1 MHPILFHA
9 GPITVRSYGV
19 LLITGFLL
27 GLWRATR
34 MLTRRAAILPEG
46 SPRRIAPEQMF
57 DFAIIGLLLGIV
69 GARILFV
76 ILNWAPSKDST
87 TSFSSHPLDAFK
99 IWEGGLSLHG
109 GLIAGVLFLIWWTR
123 RHKVS
128 WLALGD
134 VCAPSWA
141 LAYVF
146 GRIGCFLNGCCYG
159 GTCDPRLPWAMKFH
173 DEHYPDAA
181 ALTPPSHP
189 TQLYAVLFN
198 IVFFVWLSLW
208 EKKPRRDGELFFGY
222 IAMYGFYR
230 YIVDIFRVG
239 GTSSYLTPHLFVSLA
254 QLASIAMIV
263 LGIGGIVWL
272 RKTRPAVADPPA
284 PPVVEG
290 KAVTE

>member
-1 MHPILFHA
+1 MHPILFHI
-9 GPITVRSYGV
+9 GSFTVRSYGV

-27 GLWRATR
+27 GLWRGMRLLERRMATE
-34 MLTRRAAILPEG
+34 PEG
-46 SPRRIAPEQMF
+46 SPRRISPDQLF
-57 DFAIIGLLLGIV
+57 DVGIVGLLLGIV
-69 GARILFV
+69 GARLLFV
-76 ILNWAPSKDST
+76 ILNWGPSKDST
-87 TSFSSHPLDAFK
+87 TSFASHPIDAFK

-109 GLIAGVLFLIWWTR
+109 GLAAGILFLMWWCH

-128 WLALGD
+128 VLALGD

-159 GTCDPRLPWAMKFH
+159 GVCDPRLPWAMRFH
-173 DEHYPDAA
+173 DEHSAGSA

-198 IVFFVWLSLW
+198 IMFFIALVQW
-208 EKKPRRDGELFFGY
+208 EKRPRRDGELFFGY

-239 GTSSYLTPHLFVSLA
+239 GTSSFISPHLFISLA
-254 QLASIAMIV
+254 QVASIVMVI
-263 LGIGGIVWL
+263 LGIGGVVWL
-272 RKTRPAVADPPA
+272 RRNRPAVADPVGTADIQSP
-284 PPVVEG
+284 
-290 KAVTE
+290 VTE

>member
-1 MHPILFHA
+1 MHPILFHIGA
-9 GPITVRSYGV
+9 FTVRSYGV

-27 GLWRATR
+27 GLWRAMR
-34 MLTRRAAILPEG
+34 LCTRRMAVEPAS
-46 SPRRIAPEQMF
+46 SPRRISPDQLF

-76 ILNWAPSKDST
+76 ILNWFPSKGST
-87 TSFSSHPLDAFK
+87 TSFASHPIDAFK

-109 GLIAGVLFLIWWTR
+109 GLVAGILFMIWWTR

-128 WLALGD
+128 VLAVGD

-146 GRIGCFLNGCCYG
+146 GRIGCLLNGCCYG
-159 GTCDPRLPWAMKFH
+159 GVCDPALPWAMKFH
-173 DEHYPDAA
+173 DERYADSGYM
-181 ALTPPSHP
+181 TPPSHP
-189 TQLYAVLFN
+189 TQIYAMLFN
-198 IVFFVWLSLW
+198 IVFFFVLIQW
-208 EKKPRRDGELFFGY
+208 ERRPRRDGELFFGY

-239 GTSSYLTPHLFVSLA
+239 GTSSYISPHLFISLA
-254 QLASIAMIV
+254 QVASIAMVV

-272 RKTRPAVADPPA
+272 RKNRAAVADATA
-284 PPVVEG
+284 PPVSG
-290 KAVTE
+290 AAVTE

>member
-1 MHPILFHA
+1 MHPILFQIGKFA
-9 GPITVRSYGV
+9 VRSYGV

-27 GLWRATR
+27 GLWRGMRLCARR
-34 MLTRRAAILPEG
+34 MANEPEG
-46 SPRRIAPEQMF
+46 SSRRISPDQLF
-57 DFAIIGLLLGIV
+57 DFSIIGLLLGIM

-76 ILNWAPSKDST
+76 MLNWGPSKEGGMG
-87 TSFSSHPLDAFK
+87 FASHPIDAFK

-109 GLIAGVLFLIWWTR
+109 GLLAGILFLAWWTR

-128 WLALGD
+128 MMALGD

-159 GTCDPRLPWAMKFH
+159 GVCDPRLPWATKFH
-173 DEHYPDAA
+173 DEHYPGSL

-189 TQLYAVLFN
+189 TQVYAMLFN
-198 IVFFVWLSLW
+198 IVFFFMLVAW
-208 EKKPRRDGELFFGY
+208 EKKSRRDGELFYGS

-239 GTSSYLTPHLFVSLA
+239 GTSAYITPHLFVSLA

-272 RKTRPAVADPPA
+272 RKNRPAIADAAAPPA
-284 PPVVEG
+284 AGTPV
-290 KAVTE
+290 TQ

>member
-1 MHPILFHA
+1 MHPILFHIGA
-9 GPITVRSYGV
+9 FTVRSYGV

-27 GLWRATR
+27 GLWRAMR
-34 MLTRRAAILPEG
+34 LCTRRMASEPEG
-46 SPRRIAPEQMF
+46 SPRRISPDAFF

-76 ILNWAPSKDST
+76 ILNWFPSKDNPS
-87 TSFSSHPLDAFK
+87 SFASHPIDAFK

-109 GLIAGVLFLIWWTR
+109 GLIAGILFLIWWTR

-128 WLALGD
+128 MLALGD

-159 GTCDPRLPWAMKFH
+159 GVCDPRLPWATKFH
-173 DEHYPDAA
+173 DEHYASPA

-198 IVFFVWLSLW
+198 IFFFFALIQW
-208 EKKPRRDGELFFGY
+208 EKKSHRDGELFFGY

-239 GTSSYLTPHLFVSLA
+239 GTSSFITPHLFISLA

-263 LGIGGIVWL
+263 LGIAGIVWL
-272 RKTRPAVADPPA
+272 RKHRPVVADAAVPPA
-284 PPVVEG
+284 AG
-290 KAVTE
+290 AAVTE

>member
-1 MHPILFHA
+1 MYPILFHA

-34 MLTRRAAILPEG
+34 LLARRTTTEPAG

-76 ILNWAPSKDST
+76 MLNWLPSKDSA
-87 TSFSSHPLDAFK
+87 TSFSSHPIDAFK

-109 GLIAGVLFLIWWTR
+109 GLVAGILFLIWWTR

-159 GTCDPRLPWAMKFH
+159 GTCDPRLPWAMRFH
-173 DEHYPDAA
+173 DEHYAGPTAM
-181 ALTPPSHP
+181 TPPSHP

-198 IVFFVWLSLW
+198 IVFFIWLTLW

-239 GTSSYLTPHLFVSLA
+239 GTSSIIPHSFFSLA
-254 QLASIAMIV
+254 QVASIAMVI
-263 LGIGGIVWL
+263 LGIGGILWL
-272 RKTRPAVADPPA
+272 RKNKPAVADAEA
-284 PPVVEG
+284 PSVVAG

>member
-1 MHPILFHA
+1 MHPILFHL

-27 GLWRATR
+27 GLWRGMRVLQRR
-34 MLTRRAAILPEG
+34 MVAEPEG
-46 SPRRIAPEQMF
+46 SPRRISPDQLF
-57 DFAIIGLLLGIV
+57 DVAIVGLLLGIV

-76 ILNWAPSKDST
+76 ILNWAPSAEST
-87 TSFSSHPLDAFK
+87 TSFASHPIDAFK

-109 GLIAGVLFLIWWTR
+109 GLIAGVLFLWWWTR

-128 WLALGD
+128 MLALAD

-159 GTCDPRLPWAMKFH
+159 GVCDPGLPWAMRFH
-173 DEHYPDAA
+173 DEHYANAA

-198 IVFFVWLSLW
+198 IVFFVVLSLW
-208 EKKPRRDGELFFGY
+208 ERKPRRDGELFFAY

-239 GTSSYLTPHLFVSLA
+239 GTSSYLSPHLFVSLA
-254 QLASIAMIV
+254 QLASVAMIV
-263 LGIGGIVWL
+263 LGVGGVVWL
-272 RKTRPAVADPPA
+272 RKNRPAVADAVA
-284 PPVVEG
+284 PPIAG
-290 KAVTE
+290 AAVTQ